1 MKHATTLILITHT
14 QHEESMSGLHEDEDS
29 SEEIF
34 VQNVVL
40 DVVGVMLHAK
50 GEELQDQA

>member
-1 MKHATTLILITHT
+1 MLNTHT